1 MPDLRLSTLKQRAHT
16 MKSENARIQKH
27 TVRRK
32 PVKSTRFSPSIN
44 HALGAMSCL
53 PFEIRQA
60 IFKQIVP
67 AETPPS
73 VPSDNSDID
82 EASDEDD
89 PTTSSTRGS
98 LMALLCTS
106 KAISTE
112 VKCTYQNREYQLSLS
127 STGIVFEGIR
137 SVVSIECYCSPA
149 WRTGTPRCNHCSKDL
164 MWKVADSNHR
174 KPLRRCDAVKGLRR
188 TLPAIR
194 RLHVTFTNDYRPESK
209 WMPRIKRICSTSG
222 LWDIIRKAESA
233 GVELHFTIDFPCPM
247 RRHLDISFVREFFPT
262 QYESRVTIKEPSR
275 MRHITRFLS
284 K

>member
-32 PVKSTRFSPSIN
+32 PVKSTLSSPSIN

-67 AETPPS
+67 AETPPI
-73 VPSDNSDID
+73 VPSDDSDID

-106 KAISTE
+106 KSD
-112 VKCTYQNREYQLSLS
+112 LH
-127 STGIVFEGIR
+127 R
-137 SVVSIECYCSPA
+137 SQVY
-149 WRTGTPRCNHCSKDL
+149 L
-164 MWKVADSNHR
+164 
-174 KPLRRCDAVKGLRR
+174 
-188 TLPAIR
+188 
-194 RLHVTFTNDYRPESK
+194 PESG
-209 WMPRIKRICSTSG
+209 I
-222 LWDIIRKAESA
+222 SA
-233 GVELHFTIDFPCPM
+233 LSELHRHRV
-247 RRHLDISFVREFFPT
+247 RRHPQR
-262 QYESRVTIKEPSR
+262 RV
-275 MRHITRFLS
+275 H
-284 K
+284 